1 MSYKKSCLLI
11 DGDHDDQLVFGIIIK
26 KLGKSILCVTADNA
40 AEGLSKLEEDPT
52 FIPDT
57 IFLDLNMP
65 GSNGMDF
72 LTRIKANSRLANIP
86 VVIYTTSSRKEDVSQ
101 AALLGASAY
110 IVKSFDIQDVS
121 RKIGACL

>member
-11 DGDHDDQLVFGIIIK
+11 DDDHDDQLVFGIIIK
-26 KLGKSILCVTADNA
+26 KLGKSILCVTANNA
-40 AEGLSKLEEDPT
+40 TEGLDKLEQDPS

-72 LTRIKANSRLANIP
+72 LAKIKANPRLANIP
-86 VVIYTTSSRKEDVSQ
+86 VVIYTTSSRKEDVLQ
-101 AALLGASAY
+101 ATLLGAAAY
-110 IVKSFDIQDVS
+110 IVKSFDIEDVS
-121 RKIGACL
+121 RRIGDFL